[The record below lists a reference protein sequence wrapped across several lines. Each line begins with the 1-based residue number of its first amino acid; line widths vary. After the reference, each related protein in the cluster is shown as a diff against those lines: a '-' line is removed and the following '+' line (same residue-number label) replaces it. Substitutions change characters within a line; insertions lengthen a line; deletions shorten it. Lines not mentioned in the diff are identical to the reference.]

1 VAADHAVCRRA
12 GSPRGGSALR
22 CTRDRGIPVLLAEGW
37 LGLTPA
43 VARMIGAPAGV
54 VPVGIMAVEVVVD
67 VRREAIR
74 L

>member
-1 VAADHAVCRRA
+1 
-12 GSPRGGSALR
+12 
-22 CTRDRGIPVLLAEGW
+22 
-37 LGLTPA
+37 
-43 VARMIGAPAGV
+43 MIGAPAGV